1 MCLSIHSNGWSKGKG
16 THVGVVVHMMKREFD
31 SHLKWPFKGEITVE
45 LVDQKVGGVN
55 YEKKTSC
62 TH

>member
-1 MCLSIHSNGWSKGKG
+1 MCPSIHSNGWSKRKG
-16 THVGVVVHMMKREFD
+16 SHVGVVVHMKGEFD
-31 SHLKWPFKGEITVE
+31 SHLKWPFRREITIK
-45 LVDQKVGGVN
+45 LVNQKEGGVN